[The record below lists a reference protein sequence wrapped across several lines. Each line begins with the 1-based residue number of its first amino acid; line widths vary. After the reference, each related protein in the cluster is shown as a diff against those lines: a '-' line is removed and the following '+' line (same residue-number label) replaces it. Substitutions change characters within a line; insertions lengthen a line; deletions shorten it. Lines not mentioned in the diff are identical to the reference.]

1 MRILDFFRRK
11 KQPKMVDNQV
21 KSINPNHYYMVNNK
35 TWVVEESV
43 NFKTQSM
50 SDDVH
55 TYGWT
60 LEVRWADGLGGWCGW
75 SPYWNNKIYYSAQ
88 QATEAALK
96 CYLSKSI
103 HEWRVR
109 PLYVMDEMEYRNFK
123 LDKLLNTDTESKKH
137 EIKGWKVKVDIEVE
151 DDNGHVS
158 TYKRGTLF
166 IQLENG
172 NIFKVTGPS
181 EKNKYGD
188 QYKLK
193 NYLIPNGHV
202 VEVEI
207 KDEKWA
213 HPHLIKEL
221 KTKFKLK

>member
-11 KQPKMVDNQV
+11 KQPEVEPIK
-21 KSINPNHYYMVNNK
+21 PNHYYMVNNK
-35 TWVVEESV
+35 TWAVEESV

-60 LEVRWADGLGGWCGW
+60 LEVRWIDGRGEWCGW
-75 SPYWNNKIYYSAQ
+75 TPYWNSKIYYSAQ

-123 LDKLLNTDTESKKH
+123 LDKLLNTNTESKKH
-137 EIKGWKVKVDIEVE
+137 EIKGWKVKENVEVE
-151 DDNGHVS
+151 YDNGHKS
-158 TYKRGTLF
+158 KYKKGTLF

-172 NIFKVTGPS
+172 GIFRVTGPS
-181 EKNKYGD
+181 EKTKYGD
-188 QYKLK
+188 KYSLN